1 MPGGTMNLVSGGAGD
16 LLLTGSPTQ
25 SFFKTTYNKYTPFG
39 VQLFRL
45 DYEGSRALSEN
56 RHTTMTFKV
65 ARYGDLLYDSYLVIT
80 MPAIYSDYRCSR
92 CASYNAM
99 GDDTIDDKSPC
110 CCDSIVP
117 GDWAQRQD
125 YQFGWVPELGYTFID
140 EITVSIG
147 GSVIS
152 RMSGDWMGILKTLGR
167 TGMDSILI
175 DQMIGNTPD
184 MIAPSSTNSGV
195 YPTVPKLESRPAGH
209 YPSIAG
215 RTLYIP
221 LGSWFTN
228 TPSQAL
234 PLVSLQYQDVEVM
247 VRLRPLSH
255 LYTIAVFP
263 GPDGTGEKNEQ
274 APTVD
279 CTLGQTDCGDNLT
292 VYTGD
297 QCAETSPTPTPPSTP
312 TCPGCP
318 DKYTKCQKDLPTV
331 PRSTAGDPCLFAA
344 GSEINRSTYPS
355 CRIQEWLSPTCS
367 GEDITLQHFL
377 EGETI
382 SLWNPDI
389 HILARY
395 VFLGDDERRVFA
407 KIEQK
412 YLINTATYIDFE
424 SVDPTGKA
432 ALDISGIVSTYV
444 WRFQRS
450 DVALRN
456 QWMNYTNYAYMMIPN
471 IPYQRPYMYCGE
483 DLTPPQPNPPKCPRF
498 PKAQESSGRD
508 WNFYGV
514 PPERQLYTPSNE
526 RDIMVSASL
535 LLNGEVRESFFP
547 AQVWNYVTKFTTQS
561 DGDLEL
567 GVYYYGYGLNDEIGD
582 TQPSG
587 ALAMGKYTGAT
598 LQFTTLVPPLKDDV
612 IVPAG
617 TFVPGPNPLYEPC
630 NGSTV
635 CPTTDAQRDA
645 EIAADNAIAAEV
657 CESWAR
663 ASGAA
668 LGQGTLARRSIYTYN
683 LRVYIERYNVLV
695 INSGMGGL
703 QYAT

>member
-1 MPGGTMNLVSGGAGD
+1 MPGGTMNLISGGAGD

-45 DYEGSRALSEN
+45 DYEGSRALSET
-56 RHTTMTFKV
+56 RPTTMTFKV

-80 MPAIYSDYRCSR
+80 MPAIYSDFRCSR
-92 CASYNAM
+92 CATHTRSPDAA
-99 GDDTIDDKSPC
+99 PC
-110 CCDSIVP
+110 CCDSSVS
-117 GDWAQRQD
+117 GDWALRQD
-125 YQFGWVPELGYTFID
+125 YQFAWGQELGYTFID
-140 EITVSIG
+140 EISVSIG
-147 GSVIS
+147 GSIVS

-195 YPTVPKLESRPAGH
+195 YPTVPKLENRPAGH

-221 LGSWFTN
+221 LGAWFTN
-228 TPSQAL
+228 TPSQAI
-234 PLVSLQYQDVEVM
+234 PLVSLQYQEVEVT
-247 VRLRPLSH
+247 VKLRPLSH
-255 LYTIAVFP
+255 LYTIAVYP
-263 GPDGTGEKNEQ
+263 GPVTTGEDDCDLGKN
-274 APTVD
+274 
-279 CTLGQTDCGDNLT
+279 DCGEDLVTYNGGACADSPPEDPPD
-292 VYTGD
+292 TGL
-297 QCAETSPTPTPPSTP
+297 P
-312 TCPGCP
+312 CPGCP
-318 DKYTKCQKDLPTV
+318 DLHNTCQKHLPTV
-331 PRSTAGDPCLFAA
+331 PRGTAGDPCL
-344 GSEINRSTYPS
+344 GSEINRYSYPS
-355 CRIQEWLSPTCS
+355 CRIQEWLAPTSS

-377 EGETI
+377 EGE
-382 SLWNPDI
+382 SLSSWNPDI

-412 YLINTATYIDFE
+412 YLINTATHIDFD
-424 SVDPTGKA
+424 SVDPSGSA

-456 QWMNYTNYAYMMIPN
+456 QWMNYTNYAYTTIPN
-471 IPYQRPYMYCGE
+471 IPYQSPYMFCGGTVA
-483 DLTPPQPNPPKCPRF
+483 DPTPPPANPPMCPRF
-498 PKAQESSGRD
+498 PLAQESHGRN
-508 WNFYGV
+508 WNFYGI
-514 PPERQLYTPSNE
+514 PPQRRLHTPSNE
-526 RDIMVSASL
+526 RDIMVSASI

-547 AQVWNYVTKFTTQS
+547 AQVWNYVTKYTTQS
-561 DGDLEL
+561 DGDLQL

-598 LQFTTLVPPLKDDV
+598 IQFTTLVPPLNDAV
-612 IVPAG
+612 IVPDG
-617 TFVPGPNPLYEPC
+617 TFVPAPNDLYDPC
-630 NGSTV
+630 LGSTA
-635 CPTTDAQRDA
+635 CPTTDAQREA
-645 EIAADNAIAAEV
+645 AVAADNANAAEV

-668 LGQGTLARRSIYTYN
+668 LGQGVLSKRSIYTYN

>member
-1 MPGGTMNLVSGGAGD
+1 MNLVSGGAGD

-45 DYEGSRALSEN
+45 DYEGSRALSET
-56 RHTTMTFKV
+56 RPTTLTFKV
-65 ARYGDLLYDSYLVIT
+65 PRYGDLLYDSYLVIT

-92 CASYNAM
+92 CAKTGTGAP
-99 GDDTIDDKSPC
+99 PC
-110 CCDSIVP
+110 CCDSAVS
-117 GDWAQRQD
+117 GDWALRQD
-125 YQFGWVPELGYTFID
+125 YQFAWGQELGYTFID
-140 EITVSIG
+140 EISVAIG
-147 GSVIS
+147 GSVVS
-152 RMSGDWMGILKTLGR
+152 QMSGDWMGILKTLGR

-184 MIAPSSTNSGV
+184 MIAPSVTNSGV
-195 YPTVPKLESRPAGH
+195 YPTVPKLENRPAGH
-209 YPSIAG
+209 YPSIAE

-221 LGSWFTN
+221 LGAWFTN

-234 PLVSLQYQDVEVM
+234 PLISLQYQEVEVT
-247 VRLRPLSH
+247 VRLRPLSQ
-255 LYTIAVFP
+255 LYTIAVYP
-263 GPDGTGEKNEQ
+263 GPVGTGKD
-274 APTVD
+274 D
-279 CTLGQTDCGDNLT
+279 CELGQTDCGDDI
-292 VYTGD
+292 VPYDGD
-297 QCAETSPTPTPPSTP
+297 SCADPTKTDSDGEAP

-318 DKYTKCQKDLPTV
+318 DAFTPCQQQLPTV
-331 PRSTAGDPCLFAA
+331 PRGTAGDPCLLAA
-344 GSEINRSTYPS
+344 GDEINRSTYPA
-355 CRIQEWLSPTCS
+355 CRIQEWLAPTCS
-367 GEDITLQHFL
+367 GEDITLQHFI
-377 EGETI
+377 EGE
-382 SLWNPDI
+382 SSSSWNPDI
-389 HILARY
+389 HLLARY

-412 YLINTATYIDFE
+412 YLINTAVYVDFE
-424 SVDPTGKA
+424 SVDPTGSA
-432 ALDISGIVSTYV
+432 ALDIAGIVSTYV

-456 QWMNYTNYAYMMIPN
+456 QWMNYTNYAYTTVPN
-471 IPYQRPYMYCGE
+471 IPYQRPYMYCGG
-483 DLTPPQPNPPKCPRF
+483 TAPIFTSPPAEPPMCPRF
-498 PKAQESSGRD
+498 PKAQESHARD

-514 PPERQLYTPSNE
+514 PPQRRLHTPSNE

-547 AQVWNYVTKFTTQS
+547 AQVWNYVTKFTTQA

-598 LQFTTLVPPLKDDV
+598 LQFTTLVPPLNGRV
-612 IVPAG
+612 VAPAD
-617 TFVPGPNPLYEPC
+617 TFVPGPSDLYATC
-630 NGSTV
+630 LGSTA
-635 CPTTDAQRDA
+635 CPTTDAQREA
-645 EIAADNAIAAEV
+645 EVAADNANAAEV

-668 LGQGTLARRSIYTYN
+668 LGQGVLSKRSIYTYN
-683 LRVYIERYNVLV
+683 LRVYIERYNVLA
-695 INSGMGGL
+695 IHSGMGGL